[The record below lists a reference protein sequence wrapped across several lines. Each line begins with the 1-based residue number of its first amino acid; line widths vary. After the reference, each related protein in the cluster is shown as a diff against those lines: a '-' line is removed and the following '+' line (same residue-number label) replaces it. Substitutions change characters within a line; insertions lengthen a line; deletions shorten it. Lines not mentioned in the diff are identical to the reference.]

1 MSVDGKCRTLAVVC
15 TGQAHDVHQ
24 YIALAHALQT
34 LGGFK
39 VKLVTHFR
47 FETLAKT
54 FGLSFNG
61 LKGDPTALVH
71 ESSFRNAIAEDSI
84 LTVASLL
91 KRETDATLEANLG
104 LIHDA
109 LKVGVD
115 AIVCSISLL
124 TECLA
129 VGQRYQRPV
138 LLAPLLPYSP
148 SGEIPLAHFIS
159 EPAKYTF
166 LNRLS
171 YDVSGAL
178 LWSYCGPVYNKF
190 RTDTLGIG
198 PQPYYILEGVPQI
211 AAFSSLV
218 VPPPG
223 DWGPWIHLTGHWELP
238 PHPSFARDVR
248 ERSPSLCR
256 VMEAATDAPLLLRP
270 IVIDMEGCP
279 LPDPVAFLRSAHAVG
294 VKHNVSVI
302 VLAGMDSELGSR
314 ASTRLADLRDI
325 KFEVDLPKAIT
336 PSSAP
341 TTPVMNVASPEKLP
355 RVVVVSS
362 LPLNWVL
369 QRASLLVHQGSA
381 VATQSAMS
389 AGIASVAFPAFGEQH
404 FWAAR
409 ISTLGV
415 GPPIHY
421 PLREAPARLVECVT
435 VARQPSIVAA
445 AAQFGLQLQGAGDG
459 VLFAAMTVRDILNR
473 PQHRHCGVTC
483 KWEPDESRST
493 CSLCELPFTLIN
505 RRRHC
510 RSCGRLA
517 CGRCFTQRCHLPGY
531 PENSPQITCERCLD
545 YRRAFFAKS
554 VGESV
559 VPELPNEAAAQLAA
573 SGQQIPESS
582 GARAMHTPLGPKVVV
597 ASPDEADTFDGV
609 DLLSDKLS
617 EKTPQRTPA
626 LGTKL
631 YSGGGVAKLYASGGG
646 GDAKAETPV

>member
-1 MSVDGKCRTLAVVC
+1 MSSDGKIRSLAVVC
-15 TGQAHDVHQ
+15 SGQAHDVHQ

-39 VKLVTHFR
+39 VKLVTHHR
-47 FETLAKT
+47 FEPLAKT
-54 FGLSFNG
+54 FGLTFSG

-71 ESSFRNAIAEDSI
+71 ESAFRNAIAEDSI

-91 KRETDATLEANLG
+91 KRETDATLEANLS
-104 LIHDA
+104 LVHDA

-190 RTDTLGIG
+190 RTETLGIG
-198 PQPYYILEGVPQI
+198 PQPYYVLEGVPQI
-211 AAFSSLV
+211 AAFSSHV
-218 VPPPG
+218 VPPPS
-223 DWGPWIHLTGHWELP
+223 DWGPWIHLSGHWELP

-256 VMEAATDAPLLLRP
+256 VMEAATDASLLLRP

-279 LPDPVAFLRSAHAVG
+279 LPDPVAFLRAAHAVG

-325 KFEVDLPKAIT
+325 KFEVDLPKAVA

-341 TTPVMNVASPEKLP
+341 ATPVSVSSSPDKLP
-355 RVVVVSS
+355 RVVVVST

-381 VATQSAMS
+381 VATQSAMT

-421 PLREAPARLVECVT
+421 PLREAPARLAECVS
-435 VARQPSIVAA
+435 VARQPNIVAA
-445 AAQFGLQLQGAGDG
+445 AAQFGLQLQGSGDG

-493 CSLCELPFTLIN
+493 CSLCEQPFTLIN

-559 VPELPNEAAAQLAA
+559 VPDLPMEAAAQLAA
-573 SGQQIPESS
+573 SGQSIPESGA
-582 GARAMHTPLGPKVVV
+582 GARAMKTPPAPRSMI
-597 ASPDEADTFDGV
+597 ASPEEADTFDGV
-609 DLLSDKLS
+609 DLLSDTIS
-617 EKTPQRTPA
+617 DKTPQRTP
-626 LGTKL
+626 GGGGGGGKL
-631 YSGGGVAKLYASGGG
+631 YSGGEGKLYAGGG
-646 GDAKAETPV
+646 GDTPV